1 MAADPVEGAGWV
13 RPLPAALVLGI
24 VSGVLAGFVAIVACI
39 PLLYS
44 LRSLEVW
51 TSTEQLRTAAAL
63 ADGDLDAHAIRE
75 AGSVDS
81 VMRIDGAGAVVEVSG
96 QSIQGL
102 VGLPCSALPAELDG
116 WLIACRPIGDQR
128 VWVAKEIGGWYGAA
142 VAIQVL
148 GGALVALLTTLG
160 VSRVLQPISDVG
172 AALSRIERG
181 ERGVSLPRS
190 RLKELDDLV
199 THVNATARAMDDRE
213 DAIGARLRTVHD
225 LARMVAHEVRNPLQT
240 LELLTSLIA
249 GEEDQRERELFAA
262 SIHAEI
268 RALDAV
274 VQRVLR
280 DGLGGATLTIHRI
293 RRSAVPLI
301 DQVVSLQR
309 AHAGRRGVK
318 IVRGEV
324 SYRPVMLD
332 PALIGRSLENLVL
345 NAIQAFEGDDGLVV
359 LSAKEEPPFL
369 ILACDDNGPGVDP
382 DLGKSIFETNVS
394 TKKTGSGLGLAL
406 VRGVV
411 EAHGGYVDYHRSE
424 LGGARFE
431 LRLPMISGESGE
443 YTAVAHPGGG

>member
-1 MAADPVEGAGWV
+1 MAVDDAGWA

-24 VSGVLAGFVAIVACI
+24 ISGVLAGFVAIVACI

-44 LRSLEVW
+44 LRQLEVW

-63 ADGDLDAHAIRE
+63 ADGALDVHAIRA
-75 AGSVDS
+75 AGAVDS
-81 VMRIDGAGAVVEVSG
+81 VTRLDAEGALVEVSG
-96 QSIQGL
+96 QPIGGL

-116 WLIACRPIGDQR
+116 WLISCRPVGDDQR
-128 VWVAKEIGGWYGAA
+128 MWVAKEIGGWYGAA
-142 VAIQVL
+142 IGIQVL
-148 GGALVALLTTLG
+148 GGAVVALLTTLG
-160 VSRVLQPISDVG
+160 VSRVLRPISEVG
-172 AALSRIERG
+172 TALARIERG

-199 THVNATARAMDDRE
+199 LHVNATARAMDDRE

-249 GEEDQRERELFAA
+249 SEDDPAERHLIAS
-262 SIHAEI
+262 SIHTEI

-280 DGLGGATLTIHRI
+280 DGLGGAQLTIHRI

-324 SYRPVMLD
+324 SYRPIMLD

-345 NAIQAFEGDDGLVV
+345 NAIQAFQKDDGLVV
-359 LSAKEEPPFL
+359 LSAREEPPYL
-369 ILACDDNGPGVDP
+369 VLACDDNGPGVDP

-394 TKKTGSGLGLAL
+394 TKKNGSGLGLAL

-411 EAHGGYVDYHRSE
+411 EAHGGYVDYARSE

-431 LRLPMISGESGE
+431 LRLPMIPGESGE